1 MLLTLLLQHRVPADG
16 PAKTDTFPHLG
27 QPSLTKK
34 KLRRYVLWNMGKRDM
49 IGAHL
54 EQPVDTID
62 PQQLA
67 MLQRVFD
74 HVCARSGIAKN
85 TPQAE
90 GLAATLMHLFQQGT
104 TGEARLAE
112 MLSEIDFI

>member
-1 MLLTLLLQHRVPADG
+1 
-16 PAKTDTFPHLG
+16 
-27 QPSLTKK
+27 
-34 KLRRYVLWNMGKRDM
+34 M

-54 EQPVDTID
+54 EQPVDAID
-62 PQQLA
+62 SKQLA

-74 HVCARSGIAKN
+74 QVCATSGIAKN

-104 TGEARLAE
+104 TDEDRLE
-112 MLSEIDFI
+112 HMLSQIDFI

>member
-1 MLLTLLLQHRVPADG
+1 
-16 PAKTDTFPHLG
+16 
-27 QPSLTKK
+27 
-34 KLRRYVLWNMGKRDM
+34 M

-54 EQPVDTID
+54 EQPID
-62 PQQLA
+62 AIDSNQLA

-74 HVCARSGIAKN
+74 SVCASSGVAKN

-104 TGEARLAE
+104 TEEQRLAA